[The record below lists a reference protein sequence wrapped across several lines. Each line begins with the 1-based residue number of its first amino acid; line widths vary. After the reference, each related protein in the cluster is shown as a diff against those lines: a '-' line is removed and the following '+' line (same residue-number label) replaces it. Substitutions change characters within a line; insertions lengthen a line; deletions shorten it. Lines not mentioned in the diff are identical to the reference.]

1 MVGCG
6 VLFLN
11 FKPCCHSVLALVCS
25 SDLTVHTGKIIFDLM
40 SVSLD
45 MRLFFLTDYFFLGC
59 FVSLSGKTHF
69 QERNVSKI

>member
-45 MRLFFLTDYFFLGC
+45 MRLFF
-59 FVSLSGKTHF
+59 
-69 QERNVSKI
+69 